1 MYVRVC
7 KCVSIGTETNCIL
20 CVRKVYF
27 ECVRWDR
34 ILCASDLVYI
44 YIYIYIY
51 NTQGNIYCGL
61 CGSKIDH
68 KVDR

>member
-20 CVRKVYF
+20 CVRNVYF

-34 ILCASDLVYI
+34 ILCASDRVYTYI
-44 YIYIYIY
+44 YIIHKGTY
-51 NTQGNIYCGL
+51 IYCGL